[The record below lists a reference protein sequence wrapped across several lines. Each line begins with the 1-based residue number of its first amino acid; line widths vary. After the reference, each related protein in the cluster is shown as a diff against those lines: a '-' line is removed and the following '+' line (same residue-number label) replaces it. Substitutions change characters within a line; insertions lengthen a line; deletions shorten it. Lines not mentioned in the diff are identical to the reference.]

1 MKDIADDLLDELVE
15 LEDTSKTLQTEV
27 KRAQTSKQTLNALSE
42 DVQAVSVTAMLEASA
57 LAQEAAL
64 HNQQAAEMNLK
75 IHTEQKLQINELT
88 EVGGAWRQAIRNAN
102 QEAKS
107 AKGYFAG
114 LLITSII
121 TSVITVGAISW
132 FLINDQKNQQQIQT
146 AVLDLI
152 QTESGLH
159 YRQIN
164 LKIDELA
171 AVLELASAPT
181 SPENKASHANLSTES
196 HTDTP
201 EVMPKADTSAHTSQ
215 PSAPPVGATD
225 LSEHALAQMK
235 ALLDEHKTVIV
246 ELHNKQ
252 THPQAP
258 IDLTPLSVKLNKI
271 EQTLLAQS
279 KQWQSANNQKPATGA
294 EHSALNTAEL
304 KKQLTQQQAQLNA
317 QLETLKTLMTQ
328 LHHLQQQTQEQ
339 IKALNTTVEQSQ
351 APKPEQPY
359 TYRNPYQY
367 KE

>member
-15 LEDTSKTLQTEV
+15 LEDTSKTLETEV
-27 KRAQTSKQTLNALSE
+27 KRAQTSKQTLNALTE

-88 EVGGAWRQAIRNAN
+88 EVGTSWRQAIRNAN
-102 QEAKS
+102 QEVKS

-121 TSVITVGAISW
+121 TSLVAVGALGW
-132 FLINDQKNQQQIQT
+132 LLINEQKNQQQIQS

-171 AVLELASAPT
+171 AVLELASA
-181 SPENKASHANLSTES
+181 N
-196 HTDTP
+196 
-201 EVMPKADTSAHTSQ
+201 TSATNQHTLANHTTEESTNASPAVTQ
-215 PSAPPVGATD
+215 VETPAVSKQASAPIIAATD
-225 LSEHALAQMK
+225 LSENALAQMK

-252 THPQAP
+252 TLPQAN
-258 IDLTPLSVKLNKI
+258 IDLSPLNVKLNKI
-271 EQTLLAQS
+271 EQALLAQT
-279 KQWQSANNQKPATGA
+279 KQWQAVDHQKPLTNTPQN
-294 EHSALNTAEL
+294 ALNTVEL
-304 KKQLTQQQAQLNA
+304 KKQLTQQHAQLNT
-317 QLETLKTLMTQ
+317 QLEALKTLMTQ
-328 LHHLQQQTQEQ
+328 LQTLQQQTQEQ
-339 IKALNTTVEQSQ
+339 LKALNTTVEQSQ
-351 APKPEQPY
+351 ASKTEQPY